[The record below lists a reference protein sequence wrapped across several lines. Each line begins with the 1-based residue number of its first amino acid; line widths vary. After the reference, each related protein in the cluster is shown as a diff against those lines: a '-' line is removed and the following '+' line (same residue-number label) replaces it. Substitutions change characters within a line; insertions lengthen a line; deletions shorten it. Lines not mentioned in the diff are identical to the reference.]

1 MPPSKPAT
9 PAQPAAQTAAKPP
22 APRTTARSAAAKPAD
37 PAAGNAPKAPP
48 APPPPPPLDLRPAI
62 RYAARIFAVALG
74 ALAATV
80 SLIAGAPLHIASGRG
95 LAAWVLVLALGVLV
109 RAFALSTPGASA
121 EEPPRP

>member
-9 PAQPAAQTAAKPP
+9 PAQTP
-22 APRTTARSAAAKPAD
+22 APRSDPRPAPGKAAG
-37 PAAGNAPKAPP
+37 PAAGSAPKAPP
-48 APPPPPPLDLRPAI
+48 APPPPPPLDLRPGI
-62 RYAARIFAVALG
+62 RYAARLFAVALG

-95 LAAWVLVLALGVLV
+95 LLAWVLVLALGVLV

>member
-9 PAQPAAQTAAKPP
+9 PAQTAARTPAQT
-22 APRTTARSAAAKPAD
+22 
-37 PAAGNAPKAPP
+37 P

-80 SLIAGAPLHIASGRG
+80 SLLAGAPLHIASGRG

-109 RAFALSTPGASA
+109 RAFALSPTRGSA